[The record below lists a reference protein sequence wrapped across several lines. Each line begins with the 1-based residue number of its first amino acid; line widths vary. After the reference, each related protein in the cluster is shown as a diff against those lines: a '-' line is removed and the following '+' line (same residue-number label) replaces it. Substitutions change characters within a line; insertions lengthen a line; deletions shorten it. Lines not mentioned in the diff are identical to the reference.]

1 MLSVSEL
8 LLLFFWRFFDV
19 SPVLSS
25 WNVCYLVSL
34 NLYSEFI
41 SLNSLSVWL
50 FYFFNLCFLALYPR
64 RWKKN
69 FWPFYRMF
77 CFGNWLLCLTVDSGF
92 FLGILFLIYGCKIWN
107 LKILFCS
114 LGTPFPQGTL
124 FILSFSCYLFST
136 CLVILACPLIV
147 KDEELRKLIGG
158 SDHRRS
164 AGGLPWLFCEW
175 FEYWLLGLEYSRCH
189 TE

>member
-1 MLSVSEL
+1 MVSVWRFMLSVSEL

-41 SLNSLSVWL
+41 SLNSPSVWL
-50 FYFFNLCFLALYPR
+50 FFLFNLCFLALYPR
-64 RWKKN
+64 RWKKI
-69 FWPFYRMF
+69 FGPFYRMF

-124 FILSFSCYLFST
+124 FILSFSFVLPFFHMSSNS
-136 CLVILACPLIV
+136 CLSI
-147 KDEELRKLIGG
+147 D
-158 SDHRRS
+158 S
-164 AGGLPWLFCEW
+164 
-175 FEYWLLGLEYSRCH
+175 
-189 TE
+189 